1 MTVALW
7 CVLIAFLLP
16 YLCIGIAKA
25 GGKVDM
31 IIVDQPGLKTAAGVG
46 VGSFCGACAGT
57 ATEWRLSP
65 SGHSEQ
71 PANERTAIKTTA
83 CEKPLVILKY

>member
-25 GGKVDM
+25 GGKYRLQDNH
-31 IIVDQPGLKTAAGVG
+31 DPGIFSTRSKALPDVP
-46 VGSFCGACAGT
+46 
-57 ATEWRLSP
+57 SP
-65 SGHSEQ
+65 R
-71 PANERTAIKTTA
+71 N
-83 CEKPLVILKY
+83 